1 MKKGSI
7 TVEAAMVLPIFMFF
21 LLGISYIICLISLQ
35 YTIQTALSDTAN
47 QMSLVG
53 YFNKEEKS
61 KLAIQIDFNMNLD
74 NEYLGK
80 NCIWGGIITLSKSY
94 YKDKDL
100 TLIANY
106 VVEIPVPFW
115 DTMHISIEQI
125 ARTRLF
131 VGRDRRE
138 EANKSNTDVNVR
150 YVYITDTGCVYHETE
165 NCSHLRRAI
174 QTVERTVMSS
184 KRNEAG
190 GKYYSCE
197 LCGKGKNSADFSFF
211 YITADG
217 DRYHY
222 DKECSGLKRTIRKV
236 PYESVKTWRACKRC
250 GQKHGLK

>member
-47 QMSLVG
+47 QMSLAG
-53 YFNKEEKS
+53 YFNEEEKS
-61 KLAIQIDFNMNLD
+61 KLAIQIDFNMNLE

-80 NCIWGGIITLSKSY
+80 NCIWGGVISLSQSY

-106 VVEIPVPFW
+106 VVKVPVPFW
-115 DTMHISIEQI
+115 NTTHIRVEQI

-138 EANKSNTDVNVR
+138 ETNKSSDNSNVR
-150 YVYITDTGCVYHETE
+150 YVYITDTGTVYHESE

-174 QTVERTVMSS
+174 HTVERNELPNR
-184 KRNEAG
+184 RNDAG

-197 LCGKGKNSADFSFF
+197 LCGKGKNSADFSAF
-211 YITADG
+211 YITSDG

-222 DKECSGLKRTIRKV
+222 CKTCSGLKRTIRKV

-250 GQKHGLK
+250 G